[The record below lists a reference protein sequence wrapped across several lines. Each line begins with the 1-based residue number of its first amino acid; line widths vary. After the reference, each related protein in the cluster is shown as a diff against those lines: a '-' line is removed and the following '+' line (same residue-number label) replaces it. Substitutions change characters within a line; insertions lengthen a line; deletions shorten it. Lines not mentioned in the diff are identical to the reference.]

1 MKRKRSA
8 RSAVW
13 HTLIEAKTRQRR
25 RVEAEINAA
34 QQAVADAQAAAEDRQ
49 HTCNLAHDR
58 LRGHVS
64 RMDALIAAPML
75 LADAYLR
82 YDAFRGELDDAVVQ
96 AEQAVAAAHAAVAE
110 REAEL
115 QARRQALA
123 RLDAMLEQCRKT
135 AQRIDQQEATER
147 ELATEEEAVE
157 AILSRARPHASH

>member
-1 MKRKRSA
+1 MKRK

-13 HTLIEAKTRQRR
+13 HTLIDAKTRQRR
-25 RVEAEINAA
+25 RVEAEISAA
-34 QQAVADAQAAAEDRQ
+34 QQALADAQAAAQDSEHARERAQ
-49 HTCNLAHDR
+49 ER
-58 LRGHVS
+58 LRAHMV

-75 LADAYLR
+75 QAEAYLR

-96 AEQAVAAAHAAVAE
+96 AEQAAAAAHAAVAE

-123 RLDAMLEQCRKT
+123 RLDAMLDQCRKT
-135 AQRIDQQEATER
+135 AQRIDQQDATER

-157 AILSRARPHASH
+157 AILARPRPRASA

>member
-1 MKRKRSA
+1 MTRKRSH
-8 RSAVW
+8 VW

-25 RVEAEINAA
+25 RVEAEITLA
-34 QQAVADAQAAAEDRQ
+34 QQAVADARAAAEDSEAACER
-49 HTCNLAHDR
+49 AHDR
-58 LRGHVS
+58 LRGHVE
-64 RMDALIAAPML
+64 RMDALINAPVL

-96 AEQAVAAAHAAVAE
+96 AEQTVAAAHAAVAE

-115 QARRQALA
+115 VARRQALA
-123 RLDAMLEQCRKT
+123 RLDAMLDQCRKT

-157 AILSRARPHASH
+157 AILARPRPRAGG

>member
-1 MKRKRSA
+1 MTRKRSH
-8 RSAVW
+8 VW

-25 RVEAEINAA
+25 RVEAEITLA
-34 QQAVADAQAAAEDRQ
+34 QQAVADAQAAAEDSEEACER
-49 HTCNLAHDR
+49 AHDR
-58 LRGHVS
+58 LRGHVE
-64 RMDALIAAPML
+64 RMDALIAAPVL

-96 AEQAVAAAHAAVAE
+96 AEQTVAAAHAAVAE

-115 QARRQALA
+115 QARKQALA
-123 RLDAMLEQCRKT
+123 RLDAMLDQCRKT

-157 AILSRARPHASH
+157 AILARPRPRAGA

>member
-1 MKRKRSA
+1 MTRKRSH
-8 RSAVW
+8 VW

-25 RVEAEINAA
+25 RVETEINAA
-34 QQAVADAQAAAEDRQ
+34 QQAVADALAALQDRVRA
-49 HTCNLAHDR
+49 CERAHDR
-58 LRGHVS
+58 LRAHVS
-64 RMDALIAAPML
+64 RTDALIAAPVL

-82 YDAFRGELDDAVVQ
+82 YDAFRGELDNMVMQ
-96 AEQAVAAAHAAVAE
+96 AERAVAAAHAAVAE

-135 AQRIDQQEATER
+135 AERIDQQDATER

-157 AILSRARPHASH
+157 ALLARARHLQASV

>member
-1 MKRKRSA
+1 MTRKRSH
-8 RSAVW
+8 VW

-25 RVEAEINAA
+25 RVEAEITLA
-34 QQAVADAQAAAEDRQ
+34 QQAVADAQNAAEESQDACER
-49 HTCNLAHDR
+49 AHDR
-58 LRGHVS
+58 LRGHIR
-64 RMDALIAAPML
+64 RMDALISAPVL

-96 AEQAVAAAHAAVAE
+96 TEQAVAAAHAAVAE

-123 RLDAMLEQCRKT
+123 RLDAMLDQCRKT
-135 AQRIDQQEATER
+135 AQRIDQQDATER

-157 AILSRARPHASH
+157 AILARPRPQAAP

>member
-1 MKRKRSA
+1 MTRKRSH
-8 RSAVW
+8 VW

-25 RVEAEINAA
+25 RVEAEITLA
-34 QQAVADAQAAAEDRQ
+34 QQAVADARAAAEDSEEACER
-49 HTCNLAHDR
+49 AHDR
-58 LRGHVS
+58 LRGHVE
-64 RMDALIAAPML
+64 RMDALINAPVL

-96 AEQAVAAAHAAVAE
+96 AEQTVAAAHAAVAE

-115 QARRQALA
+115 VARRQALA
-123 RLDAMLEQCRKT
+123 RLDAMLDQCRKT

-157 AILSRARPHASH
+157 AILARPRPRAGA

>member
-1 MKRKRSA
+1 MKRK

-25 RVEAEINAA
+25 RVEAEIGVA
-34 QQAVADAQAAAEDRQ
+34 QQALAEAQAAAQDSEDACER
-49 HTCNLAHDR
+49 AHER
-58 LRGHVS
+58 LRSHIG
-64 RMDALIAAPML
+64 RMDQLIAAPVL

-96 AEQAVAAAHAAVAE
+96 AEHHVAAAHAAVAE

-115 QARRQALA
+115 KARRQALA
-123 RLDAMLEQCRKT
+123 RLDAMLDQCRKT
-135 AQRIDQQEATER
+135 AERIDQQEATER

-157 AILSRARPHASH
+157 AILVRPRPRAAV